1 MQRDPLLEAFK
12 TAITQATLAE
22 EREANAQPKKQE
34 REKPKLTLVYS
45 KPLDGVA

>member
-12 TAITQATLAE
+12 AALTQVTLAE
-22 EREANAQPKKQE
+22 EREANAQAKKQE